1 MFLKKAITLIFTL
14 TVILSCKE
22 KAKESSKPDEVMEHQ
37 EVESTAPKIGRQY
50 YAIAW
55 KWATDNKQLV
65 EENLVV
71 IADEVNQLWKEDIVV
86 DAYYDSNATIDK
98 FEYFPNVFFFLKA
111 KSEEEASTIL
121 NKLTLVKKGIASYKI
136 YPVGLKWMGR
146 DHDQI
151 RERGITNSYAAVWT
165 SDNWENTTDSVT
177 KSQADAILDLWN
189 DGSIENIYFDI
200 EGTQKANDKTD
211 FVFFINVNTEK
222 EAQELCEN
230 LPFAKKKIA
239 SFELYP
245 VGVFWLGNYEEFNQN
260 LE

>member
-1 MFLKKAITLIFTL
+1 MFLKKGITLIFSIAVL
-14 TVILSCKE
+14 FSCKE
-22 KAKESSKPDEVMEHQ
+22 KVKEGSKPDGVAESQ
-37 EVESTAPKIGRQY
+37 EVESTDSKVGRQN

-55 KWATDNKQLV
+55 KWATDNKELV

-71 IADEVNQLWKEDIVV
+71 IADEVNQLWKKDIVV

-111 KSEEEASTIL
+111 HSEKEATAIL
-121 NKLTLVKKGIASYKI
+121 NKLTLVKKAIASYKI

-146 DHDQI
+146 DHDEI
-151 RERGITNSYAAVWT
+151 LEKGITNSYAAVWT
-165 SDNWENTTDSVT
+165 SHNWENTTDSLT
-177 KSQADAILDLWN
+177 KSQADAILEHWN
-189 DGSIENIYFDI
+189 KGSIENIYFDI

-211 FVFFINVNTEK
+211 FVFFINTNTEK
-222 EAQELCEN
+222 EARELCEA
-230 LPFAKKKIA
+230 LPFAKNDIA
-239 SFELYP
+239 SFELFS

>member
-1 MFLKKAITLIFTL
+1 MFLKKAITLIFT
-14 TVILSCKE
+14 TAILFSCKE
-22 KAKESSKPDEVMEHQ
+22 KAKETLKSDEVEKPPEME
-37 EVESTAPKIGRQY
+37 SADLKIGRQN

-55 KWATDNKQLV
+55 KWTTDNRELV

-71 IADEVNQLWKEDIVV
+71 IADEVNRLWKEDIVE
-86 DAYYDSNATIDK
+86 DAYYNSNATIDK

-111 KSEEEASTIL
+111 KSEREASTIL

-146 DHDQI
+146 DHDKI
-151 RERGITNSYAAVWT
+151 REKGITSSYAAIWT
-165 SDNWENTTDSVT
+165 SDNWENTTDSLT
-177 KSQADAILDLWN
+177 KSQADAILNLWN
-189 DGSIENIYFDI
+189 AGSIENIYFDI

-211 FVFFINVNTEK
+211 FVFFINANTEK

-230 LPFAKKKIA
+230 LPFAKKHIA
-239 SFELYP
+239 SFELYS
-245 VGVFWLGNYEEFNQN
+245 VGVFWLGNYEEFNQD

>member
-1 MFLKKAITLIFTL
+1 MILKKSVTLVFSIAVLF
-14 TVILSCKE
+14 SCKE
-22 KAKESSKPDEVMEHQ
+22 KAKDSAKPDEVVEPK
-37 EVESTAPKIGRQY
+37 EVESTDSTVGRQN

-65 EENLVV
+65 EDNLVV

-86 DAYYDSNATIDK
+86 DAYYDSNAKIDK

-111 KSEEEASTIL
+111 KSEKEASIIL
-121 NKLTLVKKGIASYKI
+121 NKLTLVKKGIASYQI

-146 DHDQI
+146 DHVDIQ
-151 RERGITNSYAAVWT
+151 EKGISNSFAAVWT
-165 SDNWENTTDSVT
+165 SDNWENTTDSLT
-177 KSQADAILDLWN
+177 KSQADTILELWN

-211 FVFFINVNTEK
+211 FVFFINTNSEK
-222 EAQELCEN
+222 EAKELCEN
-230 LPFAKKKIA
+230 LPFAKNDIA
-239 SFELYP
+239 SFELFS

-260 LE
+260 

>member
-1 MFLKKAITLIFTL
+1 MLIKKVITILCIL
-14 TVILSCKE
+14 TIVFSCKNKLQENE
-22 KAKESSKPDEVMEHQ
+22 KLNETEQQQEIEAKN
-37 EVESTAPKIGRQY
+37 AKIGRQN

-71 IADEVNQLWKEDIVV
+71 IADQVNQLWKEDIIA
-86 DAYYDSNATIDK
+86 DAYYNSNATIDK

-111 KSEEEASTIL
+111 QSEEDAITIL
-121 NKLTLVKKGIASYKI
+121 DELTLVKKGIASYKI

-146 DHDQI
+146 DHDEI
-151 RERGITNSYAAVWT
+151 REKGITNSYAAVWA
-165 SDNWENTTDSVT
+165 SDNWENTTDSLT

-211 FVFFINVNTEK
+211 FVFFINANTEK
-222 EAQELCEN
+222 EAKELCAA
-230 LPFAKKKIA
+230 LPFAKENIA
-239 SFELYP
+239 NYEIYP
-245 VGVFWLGNYEEFNQN
+245 VGVFWLGDFKEFNK
-260 LE
+260 E